1 MFPQVSLFR
10 RRCPR
15 YCPCVLIPDHI
26 TIDVNVHSDDP
37 RLGPILDGIN
47 AIQATLT
54 QQGAL
59 MSDLSDA
66 VGGVESGLADL
77 QQRVDVDVQFLVDQ
91 LAAAQAQHLAD
102 LASLDADQAV
112 IDAAQAQ
119 IDQQNADA
127 ADAVARLNAVAST
140 EAGVDPLPDNPA
152 PTP

>member
-1 MFPQVSLFR
+1 MFGR
-10 RRCPR
+10 RWR
-15 YCPCVLIPDHI
+15 YCARVTLIPEHVR
-26 TIDVNVHSDDP
+26 IDVYHHVEDP
-37 RLGPILDGIN
+37 RIGEIDTKMDAVLAAL
-47 AIQATLT
+47 AT
-54 QQGAL
+54 QGAQ
-59 MSDLSDA
+59 MSDLSNA

-112 IDAAQAQ
+112 IDAAQAT

-140 EAGVDPLPDNPA
+140 EAGVDPLPDNPP